1 MQNLWNK
8 IIIVWLVNIYFYC
21 FRVAVEAFK
30 SFLLCSKC
38 EHVAEALFQCTHID
52 VGDSL
57 ASFIQMIPALTK

>member
-1 MQNLWNK
+1 VNLH
-8 IIIVWLVNIYFYC
+8 FYC

-38 EHVAEALFQCTHID
+38 EHVAEALLQCTHMD

-57 ASFIQMIPALTK
+57 TSFIQMVPALTK